1 MKPLQASSCKLQTSV
16 LGTALAHG
24 LKLAARSCAFVLL
37 LWVFAVTAQAELKF
51 PQLTGR
57 VVDTAG
63 LLEPAVR
70 QQLEAQLKAHEQATG
85 EQVVVVTLANLQ
97 GASIEDFGYQLGRH
111 WGIGQK
117 DKNNGALLIV
127 ARDDRKLRIEVGYG
141 LEDRLTD
148 AQSSVIINQ
157 VITPA
162 FKTGNFNKGIS
173 DGVAAMLVVLGGN
186 PLDEPAAAYDAGAQ
200 EGDFVQRHPGL
211 FVLLVMLF
219 IITVMVCQVLGIL
232 PASGGGSSGSS
243 RGGGSFGGGGGGG
256 FSGGGGSFGGGG
268 SSGGW

>member
-1 MKPLQASSCKLQTSV
+1 MR
-16 LGTALAHG
+16 ALKTG
-24 LKLAARSCAFVLL
+24 LMLW
-37 LWVFAVTAQAELKF
+37 LWVFALAAQAELKF
-51 PQLTGR
+51 PELTGR
-57 VVDTAG
+57 VVDNAQMV
-63 LLEPAVR
+63 EPAVR
-70 QQLEAQLKAHEQATG
+70 EQLTQQLQAHEKTTG
-85 EQVVVVTLANLQ
+85 EQLVVVTLADLQ
-97 GASIEDFGYQLGRH
+97 GTDIADFGYQLGRY

-127 ARDDRKLRIEVGYG
+127 ARDERKLRIEVGYG

-162 FKTGNFNKGIS
+162 FKAGNYSKGIS

-186 PLDEPAAAYDAGAQ
+186 PLDEPSTVYDSGSNQ
-200 EGDFVQRHPGL
+200 ESDFLSRHPGL
-211 FVLLVMLF
+211 FVFLVMLF
-219 IITVMVCQVLGIL
+219 ILTIFICQMLGIL
-232 PASGGGSSGSS
+232 PSGGGGGRGSSGGGF
-243 RGGGSFGGGGGGG
+243 GGGGFGGGGGGG

>member
-1 MKPLQASSCKLQTSV
+1 MRV
-16 LGTALAHG
+16 LKVG
-24 LKLAARSCAFVLL
+24 LVLL
-37 LWVFAVTAQAELKF
+37 LWVFALTAQAELKF
-51 PQLTGR
+51 PELTGR
-57 VVDTAG
+57 VVDNAQMI
-63 LLEPAVR
+63 EPSVR
-70 QQLEAQLKAHEQATG
+70 EQLTQQLQAHEKATG
-85 EQVVVVTLANLQ
+85 EQLVVVTLPDLQ
-97 GASIEDFGYQLGRH
+97 GTDIADFGYQLGRY

-117 DKNNGALLIV
+117 DKNTGALLIV

-162 FKTGNFNKGIS
+162 FKTGNFSKGIS

-186 PLDEPAAAYDAGAQ
+186 PLDEPSTVYDSGGNQ
-200 EGDFVQRHPGL
+200 ESDFVSRHPGV
-211 FVLLVMLF
+211 FVFLVMLF
-219 IITVMVCQVLGIL
+219 ILTMFVGQMFGIL
-232 PASGGGSSGSS
+232 PSGGGGRGGSSGGF
-243 RGGGSFGGGGGGG
+243 GGGGFGGGGGGG

>member
-1 MKPLQASSCKLQTSV
+1 MFA
-16 LGTALAHG
+16 
-24 LKLAARSCAFVLL
+24 LL
-37 LWVFAVTAQAELKF
+37 LWVFAVTAQADLKF
-51 PQLTGR
+51 PALTGR
-57 VVDTAG
+57 VVDSAQM
-63 LLEPAVR
+63 LEPSVR
-70 QQLEAQLKAHEQATG
+70 TQLDAQLKAHEQASG
-85 EQVVVVTLANLQ
+85 EQLVVVTLPDLQ

-111 WGIGQK
+111 WGIGQQ

-173 DGVAAMLVVLGGN
+173 DGVAAMLVVLGGS
-186 PLDEPAAAYDAGAQ
+186 PLDEPAPVYSADGQ
-200 EGDFVQRHPGL
+200 DEGDFIERHPGL
-211 FVLLVMLF
+211 FIFLAMLF
-219 IITVMVCQVLGIL
+219 ILTIFVCQVLGIL
-232 PASGGGSSGSS
+232 PSGGGGSRSSG
-243 RGGGSFGGGGGGG
+243 GGFGGAGGGG

>member
-1 MKPLQASSCKLQTSV
+1 MRV
-16 LGTALAHG
+16 LKMG
-24 LKLAARSCAFVLL
+24 LVCL

-51 PQLTGR
+51 PALTGR
-57 VVDTAG
+57 VVDNAQMI
-63 LLEPAVR
+63 EPAVR
-70 QQLEAQLKAHEQATG
+70 EQLTQQLQAHEAATG
-85 EQVVVVTLANLQ
+85 EQLVVVTVPDLQ
-97 GASIEDFGYQLGRH
+97 GADIADFGYQLGRA

-127 ARDDRKLRIEVGYG
+127 ARDERKLRIEVGYG

-162 FKTGNFNKGIS
+162 FKTGNFSKGIS

-186 PLDEPAAAYDAGAQ
+186 ALDEPSTVYESRGDPQ
-200 EGDFVQRHPGL
+200 DDFVSRHPGV
-211 FVLLVMLF
+211 FIFLVMLF
-219 IITVMVCQVLGIL
+219 ILIVFICQMLGIL
-232 PASGGGSSGSS
+232 PTGRGGSGGGGF
-243 RGGGSFGGGGGGG
+243 GGGGFGGGGGGGG

>member
-1 MKPLQASSCKLQTSV
+1 MRV
-16 LGTALAHG
+16 LKVG
-24 LKLAARSCAFVLL
+24 LVLV
-37 LWVFAVTAQAELKF
+37 LWVFALMAQAELKF
-51 PQLTGR
+51 PELTGR
-57 VVDTAG
+57 VVDNAQMI
-63 LLEPAVR
+63 EPAVR
-70 QQLEAQLKAHEQATG
+70 EQLTQQLQAHEKATG
-85 EQVVVVTLANLQ
+85 EQLVVVTLPDLQ
-97 GASIEDFGYQLGRH
+97 GTDIADFGYQLGRH

-162 FKTGNFNKGIS
+162 FKSGNFSKGIS

-186 PLDEPAAAYDAGAQ
+186 PLDEPSTVYDSGSNQ
-200 EGDFVQRHPGL
+200 ESDFLSRHPGI
-211 FVLLVMLF
+211 FVFLVMLF
-219 IITVMVCQVLGIL
+219 ILTIFVCQMLGIL
-232 PASGGGSSGSS
+232 PSGGGSGRGGSS
-243 RGGGSFGGGGGGG
+243 GGFGGGGFGGGGGGGG

>member
-1 MKPLQASSCKLQTSV
+1 MR
-16 LGTALAHG
+16 ALKTG
-24 LKLAARSCAFVLL
+24 LMLW
-37 LWVFAVTAQAELKF
+37 LWVFALAAQAELKF
-51 PQLTGR
+51 PELTGR
-57 VVDTAG
+57 VVDNAQMV
-63 LLEPAVR
+63 EPAVR
-70 QQLEAQLKAHEQATG
+70 EQLTQQLQAHEKTTG
-85 EQVVVVTLANLQ
+85 EQLVVVTLADLQ
-97 GASIEDFGYQLGRH
+97 GTDIADFGYQLGRY

-127 ARDDRKLRIEVGYG
+127 ARDERKLRIEVGYG

-162 FKTGNFNKGIS
+162 FKAGNYSKGIS

-186 PLDEPAAAYDAGAQ
+186 PLDEPSTVFDSGSNQ
-200 EGDFVQRHPGL
+200 ESDFLSRHPGL
-211 FVLLVMLF
+211 FVFLVMLF
-219 IITVMVCQVLGIL
+219 ILTIFICQMLGIL
-232 PASGGGSSGSS
+232 PSGGGGGRGSSGGGF
-243 RGGGSFGGGGGGG
+243 GGGGFGGGGGGG

>member
-1 MKPLQASSCKLQTSV
+1 MRV
-16 LGTALAHG
+16 LKVVL
-24 LKLAARSCAFVLL
+24 VLL
-37 LWVFAVTAQAELKF
+37 LWVLALTAQAELKF

-57 VVDTAG
+57 VVDNAAMI
-63 LLEPAVR
+63 EPSVR
-70 QQLEAQLKAHEQATG
+70 EQLTQQLDAHEKTTG
-85 EQVVVVTLANLQ
+85 EQLVVVTLPDLQ
-97 GASIEDFGYQLGRH
+97 GTDIADFGYQLGRH

-127 ARDDRKLRIEVGYG
+127 ARAERRLRIEVGYG
-141 LEDRLTD
+141 LEERLTD

-162 FKTGNFNKGIS
+162 FKAGNFSKGIS

-186 PLDEPAAAYDAGAQ
+186 PLDEPSTVYEPRGDQ
-200 EGDFVQRHPGL
+200 DSDFVSRHPGL
-211 FVLLVMLF
+211 LVFLVMLF
-219 IITVMVCQVLGIL
+219 ILTIFVCQMLGIL
-232 PASGGGSSGSS
+232 PSGGGGGRGSSGGGF
-243 RGGGSFGGGGGGG
+243 GGGGFGGGGGG